1 MSGEVVAPASRNAL
15 CPCGSGKRYKHCH
28 GVIAPITA
36 DVASAPVADIHA
48 IMAAALAAQQANRFD
63 EAATLYDKALAIDPS
78 QPDALHMRGI
88 VAFSQGALEE
98 AMQWIDRA
106 TVAGLDSAGIR
117 HNRVLIEQATEEA
130 RADKAKVPH
139 FIAAVEQAAAIGRA
153 KDDEHIG
160 EDEVRVLAYYL
171 PQFHRISENDDWW
184 GIGFTE
190 WTNVRRA
197 MPNFPGHQ
205 QPRKPGELGYYD
217 LLDPVARNRQAELA
231 REHGINGFCYY
242 YYWFNGRRL
251 LEQPLDAV
259 LKSGDP
265 DFPFCVFWANEDWI
279 RSWDGGN
286 REVLVKQEHSPQD
299 DRNFITSLLP
309 VFADKRY
316 IRVRGQPL
324 LMVYRCDN
332 LPESNCTFDLWRQ
345 ICLEAGEMPPYIVTA
360 DTGSVKPLVSGADAS
375 VEFPP
380 HRMSKVTRAERPDGM
395 RADWDGI
402 LYDQRAVAAYQST
415 RQEADHTHYRT
426 VMPMWDNTARRQL
439 DGTTFLNARPD
450 VFRAWLRETMLR
462 ARDRLP
468 PGQRLVFVNAWN
480 EWAEGAYL
488 EPDEANGRAFL
499 EAARDA
505 RYVPKSLPRFGD
517 RIAALIA
524 QAAGD

>member
-1 MSGEVVAPASRNAL
+1 MSGEVAAPASRNAL

-28 GVIAPITA
+28 GIIAPNTA

-106 TVAGLDSAGIR
+106 TMAGLDSAGIR

-205 QPRKPGELGYYD
+205 QPRKPSELGYYD

-332 LPESNCTFDLWRQ
+332 LPESNRTFDLWRQ

-505 RYVPKSLPRFGD
+505 RYVPKSLPRLGD

-524 QAAGD
+524 QAAGG